1 VSDARPAA
9 AGEAG
14 GVRDE
19 VELFGWPQQML
30 GCRHVPV
37 GGGSA
42 GVLVCLGAPFGAA
55 VDQGRAARLGR
66 RLAGAGVAVQRFHPR
81 GSAPSDGAPG
91 DITFGALVDD
101 ARRALDLLRERGGV
115 DRVGFVGSR
124 LGALVVAR
132 VLRGHPGS
140 PVALWQPAVDPRHVV
155 EQAARLRAATRWA
168 HPGDGTRPSA
178 AVPPASGTPGAGGTG
193 SSAEAVVDDGL
204 DALDALDTPRPPDLF
219 DSPLSADLADGGA
232 VGRLADELGDRPGAV
247 LLVQTA
253 AGDTLGPEYV
263 DLVERCRSRHVPV
276 DARAQPCDGERD
288 GAPVPAAPDEGL
300 IDATATWLA
309 AQLVGPDGAAPPRHV
324 RRPGATGAGP

>member
-1 VSDARPAA
+1 VSTARPAG
-9 AGEAG
+9 AGEARG
-14 GVRDE
+14 VHGVRDE

-37 GGGSA
+37 EGGRA

-91 DITFGALVDD
+91 DVTFGALVDD
-101 ARRALDLLRERGGV
+101 AQRALDLLRERGGV

-178 AVPPASGTPGAGGTG
+178 AASPASGSPGVGGTG
-193 SSAEAVVDDGL
+193 PPAGAVVDDGL
-204 DALDALDTPRPPDLF
+204 DVLDAPHPPDLF

-232 VGRLADELGDRPGAV
+232 VGRLADELGDRPGAL

-253 AGDTLGPEYV
+253 AGDTLGPEYL

-288 GAPVPAAPDEGL
+288 GAAVPAAPDEAL

-309 AQLVGPDGAAPPRHV
+309 ARLVGPDGAAPPRHV
-324 RRPGATGAGP
+324 RRPGAAGAGP